1 MNSCNDKI
9 STTVRWV
16 KVEQVACDWWQT
28 LLNTLRAT
36 GVMAAMEEPGQNNTL
51 IPMRQSSQLS
61 QSKMS
66 SARPV
71 SEGRWNELAAR
82 DLKLQCKK
90 FSITS
95 SVLKALRNALQS

>member
-1 MNSCNDKI
+1 MNSCNDKF
-9 STTVRWV
+9 STTMRWV

-28 LLNTLRAT
+28 SLNTLRAI
-36 GVMAAMEEPGQNNTL
+36 GAMAAMEEPDQNNTL
-51 IPMRQSSQLS
+51 MPMRQNSQLS

-66 SARPV
+66 SVQPV

-90 FSITS
+90 FGITS
-95 SVLKALRNALQS
+95 SVLKALRNALQN